1 MTAELADDPK
11 WDRFR
16 RQMPVVGRWAYF
28 DHAAVSP
35 LPRPSADTVVAWAE
49 EQAENGVASWLKF
62 KAHYESLRTIAA
74 QLVGGIPEEIALL
87 RSTTEGIN
95 IVAEGF
101 PWQSGDN
108 VVTLADEFPAN
119 LYPWINQAYR
129 GVETRR
135 VPTDNGRVDLN
146 RLADACDERTRI
158 LTISWV
164 GYASG
169 WRNDLAATA
178 EIAHRRG
185 ALLFVD
191 AIQALGTFPI
201 HVHQLGIDFLAAG
214 GQKWMLGPEAAGLFF
229 IRREH
234 LDRLRVPCLGHGSMT
249 NASDYTRIEIRLK
262 DTAAR
267 FEGAATN
274 MVGFLGLAA
283 SLELLLELGAESI
296 GRRILALTGVA
307 CRRLGEIG
315 AVVTSHRDQSAHNSG
330 IVRFN
335 LPGRDLAQAARQLLQ
350 RGVVLSVRGGGLRIS
365 PHAYT
370 NEADISRLTESLR
383 EIMASG

>member
-1 MTAELADDPK
+1 MTVNLADDPR

-16 RQMPVVGRWAYF
+16 SQMAVVRQWAYF

-35 LPRPSADTVVAWAE
+35 LPIPTADTVVAWAR
-49 EQAENGVASWLKF
+49 EQSENGVASWMKCR
-62 KAHYESLRTIAA
+62 ARYESLRTMAA
-74 QLVGGIPEEIALL
+74 RLVGGTPEEIALV

-101 PWQSGDN
+101 SWQPGDN

-119 LYPWINQAYR
+119 LYPWMNQAYR

-135 VPTDNGRVDLN
+135 VPTENGRVDLN
-146 RLADACDERTRI
+146 LLADACDRRTRI
-158 LTISWV
+158 VTISWV

-169 WRNDLAATA
+169 WRSDLSAVS

-191 AIQALGTFPI
+191 AIQALGTFPLD
-201 HVHQLGIDFLAAG
+201 VRRMGIDFLAAG
-214 GQKWMLGPEAAGLFF
+214 GQKWLLGPEAAGLFY
-229 IRREH
+229 IGREH
-234 LDRLRVPCLGHGSMT
+234 LDRLRVCCMGHGSMT

-283 SLELLLELGAESI
+283 SAELLLELGADALGE
-296 GRRILALTGVA
+296 RILAVTDLA
-307 CRRLGEIG
+307 CRRLAEIG
-315 AVVTSHRDQSAHNSG
+315 AIVASHRDKKEHNSG
-330 IVRFN
+330 IVRFD
-335 LPGRDLAQAARQLLQ
+335 LPGRDLQQVQRQLFK

-365 PHAYT
+365 PHAYC
-370 NEADISRLTESLR
+370 NEADIERLIEELEEGVR
-383 EIMASG
+383 G

>member
-1 MTAELADDPK
+1 MIDKLAEDPK

-16 RQMPVVGRWAYF
+16 SQMAVVREWAYF

-35 LPRPSADTVVAWAE
+35 LPIPTAEAVIGWAREQSDT
-49 EQAENGVASWLKF
+49 GVASWMKY
-62 KAHYESLRTIAA
+62 KTRCEALRAMAA
-74 QLVGGIPEEIALL
+74 RLVGGTPGEIALL

-101 PWQSGDN
+101 PWQPGDN
-108 VVTLADEFPAN
+108 VVTLDDEFPAN
-119 LYPWINQAYR
+119 LYPWMNQAYR

-146 RLADACDERTRI
+146 RLAEACDDRTRI

-169 WRNDLAATA
+169 WRNDLSAVS
-178 EIAHRRG
+178 EVAHRRG
-185 ALLFVD
+185 ALFFVD
-191 AIQALGTFPI
+191 AIQALGAFPLN
-201 HVHQLGIDFLAAG
+201 VRTMKIDFLAAG
-214 GQKWMLGPEAAGLFF
+214 GQKWMLGPEAAGLFY
-229 IRREH
+229 IAREH
-234 LDRLRVPCLGHGSMT
+234 LDRLRICCLGNGSMAH
-249 NASDYTRIEIRLK
+249 ASDYMRIEIRLK

-267 FEGAATN
+267 FEGAAAN

-283 SLELLLELGAESI
+283 SLELLMELGADAI
-296 GRRILALTGVA
+296 KDRILSVTDLA
-307 CRRLGEIG
+307 CRRLADTG
-315 AVVTSHRDQSAHNSG
+315 AVIASHRDKPEHNSG

-335 LPGRDLAQAARQLLQ
+335 LPGRDLQQVRRQLLE

-365 PHAYT
+365 PHAYC
-370 NEADISRLTESLR
+370 NEADVERLIEELR
-383 EIMASG
+383 DGT